1 MFWLTRPCPPWA
13 VSTAILLARV
23 VVGVAFV
30 LHGWP
35 KIQNPTGWMNTMG
48 AENPPSGTL
57 QAVAAGIEVGGG
69 ALLVIGL
76 LTRVS
81 AVALAA
87 QMIAALVLV
96 HIPHGDQFVA
106 HPGQPS
112 AELACVY
119 LAVTILISA
128 VGPGACSVDTILFD
142 RSSRGRRVTT
152 GRVSADSL
160 PVTSPSRAGVGR

>member
-13 VSTAILLARV
+13 VSTAVLLTRV

-35 KIQNPTGWMNTMG
+35 KIQNPTGWMG
-48 AENPPSGTL
+48 AMENPPSGTL
-57 QAVAAGIEVGGG
+57 QAIAAGIEVGGG

-87 QMIAALVLV
+87 QMIAALALV
-96 HIPHGDQFVA
+96 HIPHGDPFVA
-106 HPGQPS
+106 HPGHPS

-119 LAVTILISA
+119 LAVTILVSA
-128 VGPGACSVDTILFD
+128 VGSGACSLDTILFD

-152 GRVSADSL
+152 GRVSADSF
-160 PVTSPSRAGVGR
+160 PVTSPSTVGVGR